1 MDTRTQTSMRLK
13 TDTLEKLK
21 ILKKKTGLS
30 MARVLALI
38 VDDYIKGEV
47 NGNNKRTRSL
57 RIRGK
62 SRCSYICRY
71 TQRGISFRG
80 RDKQ

>member
-1 MDTRTQTSMRLK
+1 MMPRTQTCMRLK

-38 VDDYIKGEV
+38 VDDYLKE
-47 NGNNKRTRSL
+47 KR
-57 RIRGK
+57 K
-62 SRCSYICRY
+62 
-71 TQRGISFRG
+71 
-80 RDKQ
+80 